1 LCVISWLPKGE
12 LNPQGVQSQLWFH
25 FAREVCPEFSPRVT
39 FLREHFWADGFE
51 LARTVEN
58 PEPFLSPL
66 PSSRTVSSEIECI
79 QRSSSR
85 FPGRFFSSK
94 YMRFESVSIRQ
105 SAHHFSK
112 PVFQIPSACP
122 TLCFKFLLKPLINH
136 HTGMENLISFHF
148 VNDQIWIRFE

>member
-1 LCVISWLPKGE
+1 
-12 LNPQGVQSQLWFH
+12 
-25 FAREVCPEFSPRVT
+25 
-39 FLREHFWADGFE
+39 LREHFWADGFE

-79 QRSSSR
+79 QISSSH